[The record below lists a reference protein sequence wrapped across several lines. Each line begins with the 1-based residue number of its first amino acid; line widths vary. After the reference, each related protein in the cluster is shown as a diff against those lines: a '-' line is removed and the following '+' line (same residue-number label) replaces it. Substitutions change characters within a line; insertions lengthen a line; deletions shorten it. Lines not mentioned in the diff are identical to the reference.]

1 MLFHNYHT
9 HTRYCDGSDVPDLY
23 VKQAIALQLGSLG
36 FSSHAPV
43 PFLNNFAIQPKKLIS
58 YINEIQ
64 LLKSIYHTAIPI
76 YLSLEMD
83 YIPGVSTDFCIFKD
97 LCNLDYTI
105 GSVHLVKRKGH
116 DGLWFIDGPNVTS
129 YDKGLQ
135 QLFDG
140 DIRLAVETYYHQIA
154 EMVRSQHPDIVGH
167 FDKIK
172 MHNRNRYFT
181 EDEAWY
187 RKAVSQTLDVIKA
200 SGAIIE
206 VNTRGIYKKRTE
218 SLFPSVEI
226 LQEIFHKGIP
236 ITINSDA
243 HLPSE
248 LNLVYNEALE
258 TISSIGFKSIKDL
271 IAEIDRRINGAF
283 IPVIRKMNFFTK
295 AE

>member
-9 HTRYCDGSDVPDLY
+9 HTCYCDGSDLPDLY
-23 VKQAIALQLGSLG
+23 VKQAIALGLGSLG

-64 LLKSIYHTAIPI
+64 LLKSVYHKTIPI

-83 YIPGVSTDFCIFKD
+83 YIPDISTDFCIFKD
-97 LCNLDYTI
+97 VCNLDYTI
-105 GSVHLVKRKGH
+105 GSVHLVKRKGRE
-116 DGLWFIDGPNVTS
+116 GLWFIDGPNVTT

-140 DIRLAVETYYHQIA
+140 DIQLAVETYYHQIA
-154 EMVRSQHPDIVGH
+154 EMVRSQRPDIIGH

-172 MHNRNRYFT
+172 MHNRNRYFQ
-181 EDEAWY
+181 EDEPWY
-187 RKAVSQTLDVIKA
+187 RKAVSKTLDIIKVA
-200 SGAIIE
+200 GTIVE
-206 VNTRGIYKKRTE
+206 VNTRGLYKKRTD

-226 LQEIFHKGIP
+226 LHEIFDKRIP
-236 ITINSDA
+236 ITLNSDA

-248 LNLVYNEALE
+248 LNLYYKEALNE
-258 TISSIGFKSIKDL
+258 IRSIGFKSIK
-271 IAEIDRRINGAF
+271 IFSHHTWIDQNI
-283 IPVIRKMNFFTK
+283 
-295 AE
+295 